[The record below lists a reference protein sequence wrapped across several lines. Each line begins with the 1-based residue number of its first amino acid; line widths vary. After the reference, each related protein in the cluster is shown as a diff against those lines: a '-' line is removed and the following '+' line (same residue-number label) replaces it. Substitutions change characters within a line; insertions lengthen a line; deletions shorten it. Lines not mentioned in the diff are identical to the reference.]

1 MRRVV
6 VISSFIGGIEG
17 TIEERAFYR
26 SAYSEKKDKRYDRAR
41 RERVIILSNLLSQ
54 FMY

>member
-41 RERVIILSNLLSQ
+41 RERESYYSE
-54 FMY
+54 